1 MKKAVLF
8 LGLLGGLVSC
18 NSAPE
23 CGDKEVSKLVREIII
38 DNYNFVRW
46 RDVAYEYYAE
56 DYEKYKK
63 EMEELKQG
71 VRNNGYDISDDED
84 IDHYFSSK
92 RKNINEEYKVKSQ
105 EIGGNY
111 RGEIEHG
118 YKYRDN
124 FIIAE
129 YYYYHYSLNSD
140 GLAKMKEL
148 EKEIELVLAK
158 INSEQ
163 ERVDRAKE
171 EIKGRYQWGKKEDF
185 VRIAYKREDKIQEII
200 NRLYPVEIS
209 NIRNVSFDKENKK
222 CDCEATLKWVETDYL
237 FGGKYDKSKEIYFT
251 AQRNTD
257 GDLYVEV
264 MQ

>member
-1 MKKAVLF
+1 
-8 LGLLGGLVSC
+8 
-18 NSAPE
+18 
-23 CGDKEVSKLVREIII
+23 
-38 DNYNFVRW
+38 
-46 RDVAYEYYAE
+46 
-56 DYEKYKK
+56 
-63 EMEELKQG
+63 MEELKQG

-118 YKYRDN
+118 YEYRDN

-237 FGGKYDKSKEIYFT
+237 FGGKNDKSKEIYFT
-251 AQRNTD
+251 AQKNTD

-264 MQ
+264 MR

>member
-71 VRNNGYDISDDED
+71 VRNNGYDISDNED
-84 IDHYFSSK
+84 LYDYFSSK
-92 RKNINEEYKVKSQ
+92 RKKIEEEYDVK
-105 EIGGNY
+105 
-111 RGEIEHG
+111 RWEIENNNADDVEN
-118 YKYRDN
+118 KKL
-124 FIIAE
+124 E
-129 YYYYHYSLNSD
+129 ELN
-140 GLAKMKEL
+140 K
-148 EKEIELVLAK
+148 EKEPILAK
-158 INSEQ
+158 IDNEK
-163 ERVDRAKE
+163 ERVDRAIE
-171 EIKGRYQWGKKEDF
+171 EIEGRYKWGEKRDF

-237 FGGKYDKSKEIYFT
+237 FGGKDKKSKEIYFT
-251 AQRNTD
+251 AQKNTD

-264 MQ
+264 MK

>member
-8 LGLLGGLVSC
+8 LGLSGGLVSC

-38 DNYNFVRW
+38 DNSFSRW
-46 RDVAYEYYAE
+46 RNVAYEYYAE

-71 VRNNGYDISDDED
+71 VRNNGYDISDDEGYYT
-84 IDHYFSSK
+84 YFSSK
-92 RKNINEEYKVKSQ
+92 RQKIEEEYNVKSN
-105 EIGGNY
+105 EITDKYYAVEGRYDHIDIKNY
-111 RGEIEHG
+111 MSE
-118 YKYRDN
+118 RDKKKL
-124 FIIAE
+124 E
-129 YYYYHYSLNSD
+129 
-140 GLAKMKEL
+140 EL
-148 EKEIELVLAK
+148 EKEKESMLAK
-158 INSEQ
+158 IDNEE

-171 EIKGRYQWGKKEDF
+171 EIEGRYQWGEKEDF

-200 NRLYPVEIS
+200 NRLYPMEIS

-237 FGGKYDKSKEIYFT
+237 FGKYDKSKEIYFT
-251 AQRNTD
+251 AQKNTD

-264 MQ
+264 MK

>member
-84 IDHYFSSK
+84 LYDYFSSK
-92 RKNINEEYKVKSQ
+92 RKKIEEEYDVK
-105 EIGGNY
+105 
-111 RGEIEHG
+111 RWEIENNNA
-118 YKYRDN
+118 D
-124 FIIAE
+124 
-129 YYYYHYSLNSD
+129 D
-140 GLAKMKEL
+140 
-148 EKEIELVLAK
+148 V
-158 INSEQ
+158 
-163 ERVDRAKE
+163 
-171 EIKGRYQWGKKEDF
+171 
-185 VRIAYKREDKIQEII
+185 
-200 NRLYPVEIS
+200 
-209 NIRNVSFDKENKK
+209 ENKK
-222 CDCEATLKWVETDYL
+222 LEELN
-237 FGGKYDKSKEIYFT
+237 KE
-251 AQRNTD
+251 
-257 GDLYVEV
+257 
-264 MQ
+264 